1 MKYASKTNEKLYE
14 SERFITKFNPYTF
27 NCQIGPLTNPRP
39 TSVHAL
45 RPSDIEVIGAIGDS
59 LTVYKK
65 FLFIFILNDKLFYV
79 FLFFKSNKLGCQWS

>member
-14 SERFITKFNPYTF
+14 SERLIAKFNPYTF

-45 RPSDIEVIGAIGDS
+45 RPSDINVIGAIGDS
-59 LTVYKK
+59 LTVNSL
-65 FLFIFILNDKLFYV
+65 FLIIIII
-79 FLFFKSNKLGCQWS
+79 